1 MSVKETVSID
11 RDLKQRLAAI
21 AEREGAT
28 VSELAENVL
37 RLHAEEAERG
47 EAELAEDDFAE
58 DDRRWAEYLETGES
72 ISFEEVRAKLRAR
85 ADEAARKAGTK

>member
-47 EAELAEDDFAE
+47 EAELAEDE
-58 DDRRWAEYLETGES
+58 RRWAKYVETGES
-72 ISFEEVRAKLRAR
+72 ITFEDFMLELDALAE
-85 ADEAARKAGTK
+85 EASRKAAGAA

>member
-37 RLHAEEAERG
+37 RLHAEEAERE
-47 EAELAEDDFAE
+47 EAVTAEDDFSE

-85 ADEAARKAGTK
+85 ADEAARKAVTK